1 VSTEGP
7 SSPNPWGSLEPDS
20 DGPGAPVPL
29 YPEVGSWRTLGR
41 GLRKRCPRC
50 ASGGIFSSWFTL
62 RAACPRCELRFEK
75 EEGGYLGA
83 MVLNFIVAVGLW
95 VALLA
100 VWLVFTVPD
109 VPVLPLSIASCVL
122 LIVVPLLFYPNS
134 KAVWAAVE
142 FLVMKTDPDYRPP
155 VRRDP
160 RARGLE

>member
-1 VSTEGP
+1 MITVDP
-7 SSPNPWGSLEPDS
+7 SSPNPWGSLEPEGE
-20 DGPGAPVPL
+20 GPGAPVPL

-50 ASGGIFSSWFTL
+50 ASGGIFSSWFAL

-95 VALLA
+95 VALMAIWLA
-100 VWLVFTVPD
+100 FTVPD
-109 VPVLPLSIASCVL
+109 VPVAPLSVASCVL
-122 LIVVPLLFYPNS
+122 LIVVPLIFYPNS
-134 KAVWAAVE
+134 KAIWAAVE
-142 FLVMKTDPDYRPP
+142 FLVLKTDPDYRPP

-160 RARGLE
+160 RAKGLE

>member
-1 VSTEGP
+1 MSTEGP
-7 SSPNPWGSLEPDS
+7 SSPNPWGSLEPEG

-50 ASGGIFSSWFTL
+50 ASGGVFSSWFTL

-122 LIVVPLLFYPNS
+122 LIVVPLLRCGATPGHADWS
-134 KAVWAAVE
+134 SCRTVREPWRRAAA
-142 FLVMKTDPDYRPP
+142 PGG
-155 VRRDP
+155 RRRLG
-160 RARGLE
+160 RAP

>member
-1 VSTEGP
+1 
-7 SSPNPWGSLEPDS
+7 
-20 DGPGAPVPL
+20 
-29 YPEVGSWRTLGR
+29 
-41 GLRKRCPRC
+41 
-50 ASGGIFSSWFTL
+50 
-62 RAACPRCELRFEK
+62 
-75 EEGGYLGA
+75 

-142 FLVMKTDPDYRPP
+142 FLVLKTDPDYRPP